1 MSFSSFKLPVSR
13 IKKLIL
19 HSTEKKVLSTILE
32 YQMINEGDSII
43 VAVSGGADSVCLL
56 KILYTLSKYLNIS
69 LTVAHFNHGLRPKED
84 EKETEFVAKLAKK
97 LNLALI
103 CNISKNITKIHG
115 SSIEE
120 KAREMRYQFFQKAI
134 NENHA
139 QRLAL
144 GHTMNDQAETVL
156 MHFLRGTGITGL
168 SGIPPIRQNCFIRP
182 LIDITRNEIHSYL
195 KENDESFITDSS
207 NVETRYLRNKIRLEL
222 LPLLLDYQPKLVEH
236 LGELACLCRQETQFL
251 DDEATKLLDMI
262 TVNSSKHSLEF
273 LLTNLTTLSSSLQY
287 RIIRQAIKKIK
298 GNLRKIERGHIKT
311 IIDCAN
317 RDKPQIK
324 VNLPENIIVKKIYDK
339 LRFSL
344 GDTIETQN
352 FSYSISNMGML
363 TIKEINK
370 TMSLTEIS
378 KNDFMLSTDLSQA
391 AYLDLDKLK
400 WPLRTRNF
408 RAGDKFIPYG
418 MNGFKKVKDIFI
430 DNKIP
435 LEERKKIPILVS
447 HHDIVWVYGIRI
459 DDRYK
464 IKQKTKRILRCKI
477 E

>member
-1 MSFSSFKLPVSR
+1 MSFSSFNFSVSR
-13 IKKLIL
+13 INKLIL
-19 HSTEKKVLSTILE
+19 HPTEKKVLSSILG
-32 YQMINEGDSII
+32 YRMIDRGDSII

-56 KILYTLSKYLNIS
+56 KILYALRKHLNIS
-69 LTVAHFNHGLRPKED
+69 LTVAHFNHGLRPRED

-103 CNISKNITKIHG
+103 NDISKNITKVHG

-139 QRLAL
+139 QKLAL
-144 GHTMNDQAETVL
+144 GHTLNDQAETVL

-182 LIDITRNEIHSYL
+182 LIDITRDEIHSYL
-195 KENDESFITDSS
+195 KENDESFIMDSS
-207 NVETRYLRNKIRLEL
+207 NLETRYLRNKIRLEL

-236 LGELACLCRQETQFL
+236 LGELAFLCRQETRFL
-251 DDEATKLLDMI
+251 DGEATKLLDMI
-262 TVNSSKHSLEF
+262 TVDSSKNSLEL
-273 LLTNLTTLSSSLQY
+273 LLTNFTTLSSSLQY

-317 RDKPQIK
+317 KDKPQIK
-324 VNLPENIIVKKIYDK
+324 VNLPENIIVKKIYDR

-344 GDTIETQN
+344 GDTIKTQN

-370 TMSLTEIS
+370 AISLTEIS
-378 KNDFMLSTDLSQA
+378 KDDFMLSTDSSQA

-400 WPLRTRNF
+400 WPLRIRNF
-408 RAGDKFIPYG
+408 RPGDKFMPYG

-435 LEERKKIPILVS
+435 SEERKKIPILIS

-459 DDRYK
+459 DERYK